1 MMEEDESLLR
11 PNELQKLFSA
21 FHTDTFHGT
30 DILHGSHRRTP
41 SVISHTHSMAS
52 SQQHILSSTVMDH
65 PNKSYL
71 SLNPSSANHDDL
83 VGPMTTSLSVNFLPS
98 KFSGPN
104 SVGIYKRKGG
114 SVRKQGGGREAF
126 KRGEARM
133 PGANDDDYDGVD
145 VRKTWFGGPGA
156 KRTRLR
162 WNKFKWILFT
172 TNFLVSTPE
181 FFWWRSGLTE

>member
-1 MMEEDESLLR
+1 
-11 PNELQKLFSA
+11 
-21 FHTDTFHGT
+21 
-30 DILHGSHRRTP
+30 
-41 SVISHTHSMAS
+41 MAS